1 MMDKKISKI
10 NKLIDTPQILR
21 KNRTENREQTDREQS
36 YLLQR
41 PLLLSMDCW
50 VKQANYIGY

>member
-1 MMDKKISKI
+1 MDKKISKI

-50 VKQANYIGY
+50 VERANYNGY